1 MNHRWIKRSHNYSK
15 ASSCFSPL
23 AKRFRS
29 LIRIGQT
36 NGLHARPDAQARRS
50 PCLDRFIWQRRWSS
64 NHRAEQWSISPGTS
78 RSSLSFLRLVFAFL
92 RFPIRPP
99 LQIAFRANAKAWAN
113 LSLFFLY
120 GRFFNRIANFLLENC
135 SFLWKLVISFESKL
149 NFHDT
154 KILFPQNLYL
164 PLEDLSKSLVE
175 FFGNGEKFLENALE
189 STLKIMLK
197 KSKRQA
203 R

>member
-1 MNHRWIKRSHNYSK
+1 MTRDNYSK
-15 ASSCFSPL
+15 ESWRFSPL

-36 NGLHARPDAQARRS
+36 NGLHARPGAQARRS

-99 LQIAFRANAKAWAN
+99 
-113 LSLFFLY
+113 
-120 GRFFNRIANFLLENC
+120 IANC
-135 SFLWKLVISFESKL
+135 VSRRCKSFAQPKLIFPDRRYSLIESRL
-149 NFHDT
+149 
-154 KILFPQNLYL
+154 
-164 PLEDLSKSLVE
+164 
-175 FFGNGEKFLENALE
+175 
-189 STLKIMLK
+189 
-197 KSKRQA
+197 
-203 R
+203 

>member
-15 ASSCFSPL
+15 ASCFSPL
-23 AKRFRS
+23 AKRFRF

-113 LSLFFLY
+113 LSLFFLMDDSLIELQVFCWKIA
-120 GRFFNRIANFLLENC
+120 RFFENL
-135 SFLWKLVISFESKL
+135 SFLS
-149 NFHDT
+149 NR
-154 KILFPQNLYL
+154 N
-164 PLEDLSKSLVE
+164 
-175 FFGNGEKFLENALE
+175 
-189 STLKIMLK
+189 
-197 KSKRQA
+197 
-203 R
+203 